1 MILCLRGSKYV
12 QATHLHF
19 YMKNITGCMRIKMRI
34 LPLKFLIQSLFLLF
48 FPIYFCYR
56 RLNEPFVQK
65 TMKGS
70 KLLFNIISKSFHYK
84 LNWTNTIN
92 YLFPKKMGLI
102 VKIKKKLIEERT
114 SHFKSITFCCIF
126 NPFTLLLLLI
136 IH

>member
-1 MILCLRGSKYV
+1 
-12 QATHLHF
+12 
-19 YMKNITGCMRIKMRI
+19 MRI

-102 VKIKKKLIEERT
+102 VKIKKKVNRGKNVPFQIN
-114 SHFKSITFCCIF
+114 HFLLYIQSIH
-126 NPFTLLLLLI
+126 PFTSINHSLAFKTFSSPSFVPSNITPLRTI
-136 IH
+136 NF